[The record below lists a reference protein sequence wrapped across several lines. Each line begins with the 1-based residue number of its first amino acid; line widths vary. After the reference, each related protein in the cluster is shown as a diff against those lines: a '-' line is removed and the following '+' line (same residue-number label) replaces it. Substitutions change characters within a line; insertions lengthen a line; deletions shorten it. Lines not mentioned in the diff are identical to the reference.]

1 MHCCNKSDAEHA
13 AGAIVSHVET
23 AVAGRILVSRPERNG
38 PFPLLLGFHGYGR
51 SAEDELALLDNLP
64 GSSSW
69 LRCAVEALHPFYT
82 GGGTCGASWMTS
94 RNREWMIDDNIRY
107 VDAVLSDLETA
118 YPLGD
123 ILVYHGFSQGA
134 PMACR
139 AALRCSRRPSG
150 VMLLGG
156 DIPPE
161 CRGLGRMESVHIAR
175 GDGDRL
181 YTEEVFA
188 RDVQRLE
195 AQGVPF
201 ERCVFAGGHEAT
213 ADYLASAGG
222 FLARFSGG

>member
-1 MHCCNKSDAEHA
+1 MISEHHILT
-13 AGAIVSHVET
+13 GVSGRVLVEK
-23 AVAGRILVSRPERNG
+23 PPHEG

-51 SAEDELALLDNLP
+51 SAEDELALLESLP

-94 RNREWMIDDNIRY
+94 RNRERMIDDNTRY

-139 AALRCSRRPSG
+139 AALCCSRRPSG

-181 YTEEVFA
+181 YPREVFE
-188 RDVQRLE
+188 RDLKRLHDE
-195 AQGVPF
+195 AVPF
-201 ERCVFAGGHEAT
+201 VQCDFHGGHEA
-213 ADYLASAGG
+213 APEYLVSAGG